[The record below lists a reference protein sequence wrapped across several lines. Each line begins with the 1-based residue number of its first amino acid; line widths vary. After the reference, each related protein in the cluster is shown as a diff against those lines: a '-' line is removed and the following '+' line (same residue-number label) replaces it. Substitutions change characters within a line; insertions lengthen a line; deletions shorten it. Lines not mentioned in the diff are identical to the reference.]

1 MLLLSVSSWG
11 IWDLW
16 EWGSCLS
23 ASTVLCLPWQVVI
36 PHRALATSAN
46 QSTQIAWGV
55 PRFRR
60 ALGLGGG
67 DLLQAPDLVKR
78 KKKINHFFS
87 DQEATCPLS
96 LYFSFL
102 PYCCCCWVARLCPAF
117 CALMGC
123 SMPGSPVPHY
133 PLEFAQ
139 IHVHWVSDAIW
150 LNGHLI
156 ICCPLL
162 LLASIFPSLRIF
174 SNGSALLIRWPKFF
188 EEGNKLGPL
197 A

>member
-1 MLLLSVSSWG
+1 MRNLRPVRVRVLSICFYSPVPSLAGGHPSPSTRHISKSVHADSS
-11 IWDLW
+11 
-16 EWGSCLS
+16 GSAKVQ
-23 ASTVLCLPWQVVI
+23 ASTGAGWWRPS
-36 PHRALATSAN
+36 P
-46 QSTQIAWGV
+46 ST
-55 PRFRR
+55 RF
-60 ALGLGGG
+60 G
-67 DLLQAPDLVKR
+67 QK
-78 KKKINHFFS
+78 KKKINHFFL

-139 IHVHWVSDAIW
+139 IHVHWVSNAIW

-174 SNGSALLIRWPKFF
+174 SNGSALVIRWPKFF